1 MRWHWWQYLQVQVIT
16 REETPADATGHMH
29 TPRTV
34 PNIRMLTA
42 SAPGLSIG
50 SVTTEGDIVHKTA
63 NVRSG
68 YGYTGA
74 GVKIGII
81 SNGVKHIND
90 SKESGDLPDDVH
102 VLSDEVG
109 GDGGTAMLE
118 IVHDMV
124 PDAEL
129 YFHDMGDD
137 EIEFN
142 YAIDALVSSGCKVI
156 CDDIYWQGQPYFE
169 DGTIANHLESVLSD
183 NDIVYVAAATN
194 LAEEHYQGEFNEWKD
209 GFHDFSGGTNPN
221 RTSHVCLPSRRLRCP
236 YHPAV
241 ER

>member
-1 MRWHWWQYLQVQVIT
+1 MGRHRNQDLYELAAIDGVRAVREVI
-16 REETPADATGHMH
+16 
-29 TPRTV
+29 
-34 PNIRMLTA
+34 
-42 SAPGLSIG
+42 APGLSIG

-142 YAIDALVSSGCKVI
+142 YAIDALVSSGCRNP
-156 CDDIYWQGQPYFE
+156 CDGCRSYWSGRYIPLSGHPRQGVVF
-169 DGTIANHLESVLSD
+169 
-183 NDIVYVAAATN
+183 
-194 LAEEHYQGEFNEWKD
+194 
-209 GFHDFSGGTNPN
+209 
-221 RTSHVCLPSRRLRCP
+221 
-236 YHPAV
+236 AV
-241 ER
+241 